1 MNAETWLEG
10 CMGVV
15 SLSAGPAGPKTVGTR
30 RLVQA
35 QSQS

>member
-1 MNAETWLEG
+1 MNAETRLEG

-15 SLSAGPAGPKTVGTR
+15 SLSAGAASPMTMGTR